1 MADES
6 TIINIKLEYDD
17 AINKIAALQ
26 GKMDALRASEKQY
39 QEQLKNGEITREEY
53 NKLMA
58 DSKSQTNVLSE
69 SIRTLTRYT
78 TNQIKQEKQQQGSI
92 RQLRAELSNL
102 TSEYDGMSRAERDTA
117 AGKELAEHIQ
127 MLSEELKALEGDTGR
142 FQRNVGN
149 YANSVQQMFEG
160 MNKKIGEARQ
170 KYLELLKAEGANSEA
185 VKQAKAE
192 YDRLQSTMEGTGKI
206 FDAMNASMMGFVT
219 AGNPMA
225 MMALNIVKTM
235 GGMKNAFLSAVEGV
249 KMLAKSF
256 ASLIATPIGAAI
268 AAIALS
274 VSVLLKGIKG
284 SEEQMN
290 RWRVALAPLQKGLDL
305 VANACTWLTNGLL
318 KMVEAG
324 GKALDWVWKMAEGL
338 PLIGDYFE
346 KANQASADR
355 VALTKEQIRYEQEA
369 RDEIVKT
376 AERENQISE
385 LRAKVAD
392 KTKYSAEERKKYLD
406 EAIKLEE
413 EQAKRR
419 KELAEMNLK
428 NLELEGSFTENDAEM
443 NNKIAEARAA
453 VIKAETDYNNKV
465 REMYA
470 QRSELHNQ
478 EKSAQQAA
486 IKAAEERAKKETE
499 AIRQMED
506 ALVSIIS
513 DGMLRQREQI
523 TLSYEREIEDLRKRL
538 EREKDLTAN
547 ARDALLKTIEIKQ
560 QQMNAALQT
569 LDEERIN
576 KEIENRAKLIQLQLD
591 GVKEGTDEEYNL
603 RMQQLAVQREMELSE
618 KDLTEEMKLAIVKKY
633 NLLEEE
639 ETDKKN
645 EAIKAKQIAAEQERI
660 AELKRI
666 ADEEIAIEEAKYQ
679 AMSDITGGLI
689 ALSEALGDS
698 DTAFAKMAKVLALAE
713 IAINTGRAIAK
724 MVSAEA
730 GKGIAGLATMAT
742 GIATILANIATAIK
756 TVKSAKFASGG
767 DVVGAGTGTSDSV
780 PAMLSNGESVLTA
793 AATSMFAPVLSAF
806 NQVGGG
812 NPIYGQQASN
822 QVSGEDMMARAFAKG
837 VESLPRPV
845 VSVEEI
851 TRVMKRIEVLERM
864 SMR

>member
-6 TIINIKLEYDD
+6 SIINIKLEYND
-17 AINKIAALQ
+17 ALNKIAALK
-26 GKMDALRASEKQY
+26 GEMDALRAAEEKY
-39 QEQLKNGEITREEY
+39 REELKNGEITREEY

-78 TNQIKQEKQQQGSI
+78 SNQIKQEKQQQGSL

-102 TSEYDGMSRAERDTA
+102 TSEYDGMSRAERDSA

-127 MLSEELKALEGDTGR
+127 MLSEEIKALEADTGR

-149 YANSVQQMFEG
+149 YAGSVQQVFDG
-160 MNKKIGEARQ
+160 MSKKVAEARQ
-170 KYLELLKAEGANSEA
+170 RYLELLKAQGANSEA
-185 VKQAKAE
+185 VKEAKDE
-192 YDRLQSTMEGTGKI
+192 YDRLQGTMEGTGKI
-206 FDAMNASMMGFVT
+206 FDSMNASMMGFVT

-225 MMALNIVKTM
+225 MMALNIVKTV
-235 GGMKNAFLSAVEGV
+235 GGLKNAMASAVQGV
-249 KMLAKSF
+249 NMLAKSF
-256 ASLIATPIGAAI
+256 MSFIATPIGAAI
-268 AAIALS
+268 TAIVVAVSALK
-274 VSVLLKGIKG
+274 KGITG

-290 RWRVALAPLQKGLDL
+290 RWRVAMAPLQKGLDL
-305 VANACTWLTNGLL
+305 ISNACTWLTNGLL
-318 KMVEAG
+318 KLVEAG
-324 GKALDWVWKMAEGL
+324 GKALDWIWKMAEGL
-338 PLIGDYFE
+338 PMIGEYFE

-355 VALTKEQIRYEQEA
+355 VTLTKEQIRYEQEA

-392 KTKYSAEERKKYLD
+392 RTKYTAEERKKYLE

-419 KELAEMNLK
+419 KELAELNLK

-478 EKSAQQAA
+478 EKTAQQAA
-486 IKAAEERAKKETE
+486 IKAAQDRANKETE

-506 ALVSIIS
+506 ALVAVIS
-513 DGMLRQREQI
+513 DGMARQREQM
-523 TLSYEREIEDLRKRL
+523 TLSYEREIEALKKRL
-538 EREKDLTAN
+538 ETENNLTAK
-547 ARDALLKTIEIKQ
+547 ARDAILKTIEIKQ
-560 QQMNAALQT
+560 QQQNAALQL

-576 KEIENRAKLIQLQLD
+576 KEVENRAKLIQLQLD
-591 GVKEGTDEEYNL
+591 GVKQGTEEEYNL

-618 KDLTEEMKLAIVKKY
+618 KGLTEEMKLAIVKKY

-639 ETDKKN
+639 EAGKRE
-645 EAIKAKQIAAEQERI
+645 EAVKAKQIAAEQERI
-660 AELKRI
+660 AELKKI
-666 ADEEIAIEEAKYQ
+666 ADEEVAIEEAKYQ

-689 ALSEALGDS
+689 SLTEAIGDS
-698 DTAFAKMAKVLALAE
+698 DTAFAKMSKILALAE

-724 MVSAEA
+724 MVSAES
-730 GKGIAGLATMAT
+730 GKGIAGLATMAA
-742 GIATILANIATAIK
+742 GIATILTNIATAIK

-767 DVVGAGTGTSDSV
+767 DVVGEGTGTSDSV

-812 NPIYGQQASN
+812 NPIYGQQTSN
-822 QVSGEDMMARAFAKG
+822 QVTGEDMLARAFAKG
-837 VESLPRPV
+837 VENMPNPV

-851 TRVMKRIEVLERM
+851 TRVSKRVEVLERM

>member
-6 TIINIKLEYDD
+6 SIINIKLEYDD
-17 AINKIAALQ
+17 AINKIAALK
-26 GKMDALRASEKQY
+26 GEMDALRAAEKQY

-78 TNQIKQEKQQQGSI
+78 SNQIKQEKQQQGSL

-102 TSEYDGMSRAERDTA
+102 TSSYDGMSRAERDSA
-117 AGKELAEHIQ
+117 AGKELVEHIQ
-127 MLSEELKALEGDTGR
+127 LLSEEIKALEEDTGR

-149 YANSVQQMFEG
+149 YANSVQQVFDG
-160 MNKKIGEARQ
+160 MNKKVAEARER
-170 KYLELLKAEGANSEA
+170 YAELLKAEGANSEA
-185 VKQAKAE
+185 AKKAKDE
-192 YDRLQSTMEGTGKI
+192 YERLKSTVEGTGKI
-206 FDAMNASMMGFVT
+206 FDSMNASMMGFVT

-235 GGMKNAFLSAVEGV
+235 GGMKNAMASAVQGV

-256 ASLIATPIGAAI
+256 WSLVTTPIGAAI
-268 AAIALS
+268 TAIVVAITALK
-274 VSVLLKGIKG
+274 KGITG
-284 SEEQMN
+284 SEAQMN
-290 RWRVALAPLQKGLDL
+290 RWRVAMAPLQKGLDL
-305 VANACTWLTNGLL
+305 VTNAMTTMTGWLL
-318 KMVEAG
+318 KGVEMG
-324 GKALDWVWKMAEGL
+324 GKFLDWILKAAEAL
-338 PLIGDYFE
+338 PLVGDSIAE
-346 KANQASADR
+346 ANRKGQDR
-355 VALTKEQIRYEQEA
+355 VALVQEQIKYEQA
-369 RDEIVKT
+369 MRDEIVKT

-392 KTKYSAEERKKYLD
+392 RTKYTAEERKKYLE

-413 EQAKRR
+413 EQARR
-419 KELAEMNLK
+419 NKELAEQKLR

-443 NNKIAEARAA
+443 NNKLAEARAA

-470 QRSELHNQ
+470 QRSELANQ
-478 EKSAQQAA
+478 EKSAHQAA
-486 IKAAEERAKKETE
+486 IKAAQERANKETE
-499 AIRQMED
+499 AIKQMED

-513 DGMLRQREQI
+513 DGMARQREEI
-523 TLSYEREIEDLRKRL
+523 TLSYEREIQALQKRL
-538 EREKDLTAN
+538 ATENDLTAK
-547 ARDALLKTIEIKQ
+547 ARDAILKTIEIKQ
-560 QQMNAALQT
+560 QQQNAALQL

-576 KEIENRAKLIQLQLD
+576 KEVENRAKLIQLQLD
-591 GVKEGTDEEYNL
+591 GVKQGTEEEYNL

-618 KDLTEEMKLAIVKKY
+618 KGLTEEMKLAIVQKY
-633 NLLEEE
+633 NFLEQE

-645 EAIKAKQIAAEQERI
+645 AAIKAKQVAAEQERI
-660 AELKRI
+660 AELKRV
-666 ADEEIAIEEAKYQ
+666 ADEEIKIEEAKYQ

-689 ALSEALGDS
+689 ALSEALGES

-730 GKGIAGLATMAT
+730 GKGIAGLATMAA
-742 GIATILANIATAIK
+742 GIATILTNIATAIK
-756 TVKSAKFASGG
+756 TVKSAKFATGG
-767 DVVGAGTGTSDSV
+767 DVVGEGTGTSDSV

-812 NPIYGQQASN
+812 SPIYGQQASN
-822 QVSGEDMMARAFAKG
+822 QVSGEDMLARAFAKG
-837 VESLPRPV
+837 VENMPRPV

-851 TRVMKRIEVLERM
+851 TRVSNRVEVLEKM

>member
-6 TIINIKLEYDD
+6 SIINIKLEYDD
-17 AINKIAALQ
+17 AINKIAALK
-26 GKMDALRASEKQY
+26 GEMDALRAAEKQY

-78 TNQIKQEKQQQGSI
+78 SNQIKQEKQQQGSL

-102 TSEYDGMSRAERDTA
+102 TSSYDGMSRAERDSA
-117 AGKELAEHIQ
+117 AGKELVEHIQ
-127 MLSEELKALEGDTGR
+127 LLSDEIKALEEDTGR

-149 YANSVQQMFEG
+149 YANSVQQVFDG
-160 MNKKIGEARQ
+160 MNKKVAEARER
-170 KYLELLKAEGANSEA
+170 YAELLKAEGANSEA
-185 VKQAKAE
+185 AKKAKDE
-192 YDRLQSTMEGTGKI
+192 YERLKGTVEGTGKI
-206 FDAMNASMMGFVT
+206 FDSMNASMMGFVT

-235 GGMKNAFLSAVEGV
+235 GGLKNAMASAVQGV

-256 ASLIATPIGAAI
+256 WSLVTTPIGAAI
-268 AAIALS
+268 TAIVVAITALK
-274 VSVLLKGIKG
+274 KGITG

-290 RWRVALAPLQKGLDL
+290 RWRVAMAPLQKGLDL
-305 VANACTWLTNGLL
+305 ITNALTTMTGWLL
-318 KMVEAG
+318 KGVEMG
-324 GKALDWVWKMAEGL
+324 GKFIDWILKAAEAL
-338 PLIGDYFE
+338 PLIGDSIA
-346 KANQASADR
+346 KANKAGEDR
-355 VALTKEQIRYEQEA
+355 VALVQEQIKYEQEM

-392 KTKYSAEERKKYLD
+392 RTKYTAEERKKYL
-406 EAIKLEE
+406 EGAIKLEE
-413 EQAKRR
+413 EQARR
-419 KELAEMNLK
+419 NKELAEQRLK

-443 NNKIAEARAA
+443 NNKLAEARAA

-470 QRSELHNQ
+470 QRSELDNQ
-478 EKSAQQAA
+478 EKSAHQAA
-486 IKAAEERAKKETE
+486 IKATQERANKETE
-499 AIRQMED
+499 AIKQMED

-513 DGMLRQREQI
+513 DGMARQREQI
-523 TLSYEREIEDLRKRL
+523 TLSYEREIEALEKRL
-538 EREKDLTAN
+538 ATENDLTAK
-547 ARDALLKTIEIKQ
+547 ARDAILKTIEIKQ
-560 QQMNAALQT
+560 QQQNAALQL

-576 KEIENRAKLIQLQLD
+576 KEVENRAKLIQLQLD
-591 GVKEGTDEEYNL
+591 GVKQGTEDEYNL

-618 KDLTEEMKLAIVKKY
+618 KGLTEEMKLAIVKKY

-639 ETDKKN
+639 ETSKKN
-645 EAIKAKQIAAEQERI
+645 EAIKAKQVAAEQERI
-660 AELKRI
+660 AELKKI
-666 ADEEIAIEEAKYQ
+666 ADEEIAIEEAKYK
-679 AMSDITGGLI
+679 AMEDITGGLI
-689 ALSEALGDS
+689 ALSEALGES

-730 GKGIAGLATMAT
+730 GKGIAGLATMAA
-742 GIATILANIATAIK
+742 GIATILTNIATAIK
-756 TVKSAKFASGG
+756 TVKSAKFATGG
-767 DVVGAGTGTSDSV
+767 DVVGEGTGTSDSV

-812 NPIYGQQASN
+812 SPIYGQQASN
-822 QVSGEDMMARAFAKG
+822 QVSGEDMLARAFSKG
-837 VESLPRPV
+837 VENMPRPV

-851 TRVMKRIEVLERM
+851 TRVSKRVEVLEKM

>member
-78 TNQIKQEKQQQGSI
+78 SNQIKQEKQQQGSI

-206 FDAMNASMMGFVT
+206 FDSMNASMMGFVT

-256 ASLIATPIGAAI
+256 YSLITTPIGLAI
-268 AAIALS
+268 SAIALS

-305 VANACTWLTNGLL
+305 VAHACTGLTNILL
-318 KMVEAG
+318 KLVEAG

-338 PLIGDYFE
+338 PLIGDYLE
-346 KANQASADR
+346 KANKESADR
-355 VALTKEQIRYEQEA
+355 VALVQEQIKYEQEM

-392 KTKYSAEERKKYLD
+392 KTKYTAEERKKYLD

-470 QRSELHNQ
+470 QRAELHNQ

-523 TLSYEREIEDLRKRL
+523 TLSYEREIEDLKKRL

-618 KDLTEEMKLAIVKKY
+618 KDLTEDMKLAIVKKY

-742 GIATILANIATAIK
+742 GIATILANIAAAIK

-837 VESLPRPV
+837 VESLPHPV

-851 TRVMKRIEVLERM
+851 TRVTKRVEVLERM

>member
-78 TNQIKQEKQQQGSI
+78 SNQIKQEKQQQGSI

-206 FDAMNASMMGFVT
+206 FDSMNASMMGFVT

-256 ASLIATPIGAAI
+256 YSLITTPIGLAI
-268 AAIALS
+268 SAIALS

-305 VANACTWLTNGLL
+305 VAHACTGLTNILL
-318 KMVEAG
+318 KLVEAG

-338 PLIGDYFE
+338 PLIGDYLE
-346 KANQASADR
+346 KANKESADR
-355 VALTKEQIRYEQEA
+355 VALVQEQIKYEQEM

-392 KTKYSAEERKKYLD
+392 KTKYTAEERKKYLD

-470 QRSELHNQ
+470 QRAELHNQ

-523 TLSYEREIEDLRKRL
+523 TLSYEREIEDLKKRL

-618 KDLTEEMKLAIVKKY
+618 KDLTEEMKMAIVKKY

-660 AELKRI
+660 AELQRI

-837 VESLPRPV
+837 VESLPHPV

-851 TRVMKRIEVLERM
+851 TRVTKRVEVLERM

>member
-39 QEQLKNGEITREEY
+39 QEQLKNGEITKEEY

-58 DSKSQTNVLSE
+58 DSKSQANVLSE

-78 TNQIKQEKQQQGSI
+78 SNQIKQEKQQQGSI

-192 YDRLQSTMEGTGKI
+192 YDRLQSTMEGTSKI
-206 FDAMNASMMGFVT
+206 FDSMNASMMGFVT

-256 ASLIATPIGAAI
+256 YSLITTPIGLAI
-268 AAIALS
+268 SAIALS

-305 VANACTWLTNGLL
+305 VAHACTGLTNILL
-318 KMVEAG
+318 KLVEAG

-338 PLIGDYFE
+338 PLIGDYLE
-346 KANQASADR
+346 KANKESADR
-355 VALTKEQIRYEQEA
+355 VALVQEQIRYEQEA

-392 KTKYSAEERKKYLD
+392 KTKYTAEERKKYLD

-470 QRSELHNQ
+470 QRAELHNQ

-523 TLSYEREIEDLRKRL
+523 TLSYEREIEDLKKRL

-618 KDLTEEMKLAIVKKY
+618 KDLTEDMKLAIVKKY

-645 EAIKAKQIAAEQERI
+645 EAIKAKQVAAEQERI

-837 VESLPRPV
+837 VESLPHPV

-851 TRVMKRIEVLERM
+851 TRVTKRVEVLERM